1 MNITNFNKEKLVSDR
16 AESGRSSTSLTSSR
30 SIHSVR
36 PESTRSVRSRVSD
49 SSYLSLGPQLIH
61 SWESIKE
68 IIAKSLG
75 TKIIASLTP
84 LNGDPSAIF
93 TAEDAK
99 QNHHT
104 PIALSHGFQ
113 PIRNMV
119 NPKPGIRQVCYL
131 PNSSTFVSLGRDS
144 IQTWK
149 NGSRIKKIP
158 ILSTLIMSG
167 KESSNIVQSFLGVT
181 KWTYIDSYRIYL
193 VANQQLELK
202 VLNAS
207 FETLSIASAPK
218 PILL

>member
-1 MNITNFNKEKLVSDR
+1 MNITNFNKENLVSDR
-16 AESGRSSTSLTSSR
+16 AESGRSSTSLASSR

-36 PESTRSVRSRVSD
+36 PESTRSVRSRVSNNPI
-49 SSYLSLGPQLIH
+49 GPQLIH

-158 ILSTLIMSG
+158 ILPTLIMSG